1 MATTLVSLLTDKSVR
16 PYTAMTGEITL
27 SGNVLPV
34 GGIKEK
40 VLAAKRAGVHD
51 VILPAEN
58 RQNVEEDLDDN
69 QLNGVTVH
77 YVNSIEEALA
87 IALPHSKS
95 EERQDARTR
104 EQVLAEAVK

>member
-1 MATTLVSLLTDKSVR
+1 
-16 PYTAMTGEITL
+16 
-27 SGNVLPV
+27 VLPV

-58 RQNVEEDLDDN
+58 RQNVEEDLTSE
-69 QLNGVTVH
+69 QLEGLRVH

-87 IALPHSKS
+87 IALPQDQHEASHDA
-95 EERQDARTR
+95 EER
-104 EQVLAEAVK
+104 EHVLQNA

>member
-1 MATTLVSLLTDKSVR
+1 LLCDRQVR

-40 VLAAKRAGVHD
+40 VLAAKRAGVRD

-58 RQNVEEDLDDN
+58 RQSVEEDLDGN
-69 QLNGVTVH
+69 QLDGVTVH
-77 YVNSIEEALA
+77 YVNSIDEALA
-87 IALPHSKS
+87 ISLPNATAETKLDVA
-95 EERQDARTR
+95 EQER
-104 EQVLAEAVK
+104 VLAGTK